1 MKTFE
6 LRDADGLTFARV
18 SKEENKPWIYVQW
31 LGKIKTQELKRVMD
45 QYIDVLSNTRCPF
58 VLSDRR
64 KSTGNVFDI
73 SHFIEHKWG
82 SKAVEAGLQ
91 GVANV
96 TGPNAIS
103 QITSRLLANRLLGF
117 EFKSFDNIEDAEQ
130 WLMERAGEIQT

>member
-6 LRDADGLTFARV
+6 LKDSDGLTFAIV
-18 SKEENKPWIYVQW
+18 SKEEDKPWIYVQW
-31 LGKIKTQELKRVMD
+31 LGKIKTEELRRVMV

-82 SKAVEAGLQ
+82 SAAVEAGLQ

-103 QITSRLLANRLLGF
+103 QITSRLLSNRLLGF
-117 EFKSFDNIEDAEQ
+117 EFKSFDKIEEAEM
-130 WLMERAGEIQT
+130 WLLERATEIQT